1 MALWRDPLDDLI
13 ADLER
18 SVPSAPAPGFRYDGP
33 SLIEIQFMIAEIMK
47 GFRMPLVDR
56 PKDVASSNDPDPS
69 TPR

>member
-18 SVPSAPAPGFRYDGP
+18 SLPNVPAPGFRYDGP

-47 GFRMPLVDR
+47 GFRMPRVARRD
-56 PKDVASSNDPDPS
+56 DEASSEDPAPS

>member
-18 SVPSAPAPGFRYDGP
+18 ALPSAPAPGFRYDGP

-47 GFRMPLVDR
+47 GPRPPLVDR
-56 PKDVASSNDPDPS
+56 SNGQASSDDPAPS